1 MGKRL
6 GIETFMKIQKKWEK
20 ENVDVDCTDVCR
32 CVCVCVRVKIERRK
46 GIEKEVG
53 NTSLSCLFLKK
64 ITSYYKL

>member
-1 MGKRL
+1 
-6 GIETFMKIQKKWEK
+6 MKIQKKWEK

-53 NTSLSCLFLKK
+53 NTSL
-64 ITSYYKL
+64 